1 MFEYHLFII
10 KEKNLY
16 KSFDLYN
23 ILYELSTM
31 RECLNYGVSL
41 YKQLCIPFRTSIL
54 SNYLNDRYNLSR
66 KKVFYI
72 ENSIV
77 ILKPSRIIIKSNHYM
92 PNIIKIFNLY
102 NRNIFVCDFKSENYF
117 WLNDSI
123 KIKINEYIWLN
134 NINLVQLYRKVIEC

>member
-10 KEKNLY
+10 KEKNIY

-77 ILKPSRIIIKSNHYM
+77 ILKPSRIIIKSNNYM

>member
-1 MFEYHLFII
+1 MEYHYI
-10 KEKNLY
+10 N
-16 KSFDLYN
+16 N
-23 ILYELSTM
+23 
-31 RECLNYGVSL
+31 CV
-41 YKQLCIPFRTSIL
+41 IPFRTSIL

-77 ILKPSRIIIKSNHYM
+77 IIKPSRIIIKSNHYM

-102 NRNIFVCDFKSENYF
+102 NRNIFVCDFKNENYF

-123 KIKINEYIWLN
+123 KIKINEYI
-134 NINLVQLYRKVIEC
+134 